1 MTSLISSGVDPT
13 GNNKTVGGL
22 VGGAVEVVVLV
33 VVENIRVVKGVVD
46 GTNVDGAEF
55 SIR

>member
-22 VGGAVEVVVLV
+22 VGGAVEVVVEV
-33 VVENIRVVKGVVD
+33 VVENIRVVNGVVD

-55 SIR
+55 SI